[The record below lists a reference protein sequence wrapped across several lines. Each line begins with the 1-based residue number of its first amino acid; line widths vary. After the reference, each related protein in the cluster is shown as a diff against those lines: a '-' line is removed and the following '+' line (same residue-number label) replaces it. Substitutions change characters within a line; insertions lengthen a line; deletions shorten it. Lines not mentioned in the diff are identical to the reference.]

1 MNNKWYL
8 CIDLKSFYAS
18 VECVERGLDPF
29 KVNLVVADPT
39 RGNGTVCLAIT
50 PAMKAIGIKNR
61 CRVFEIPSNV
71 EYIMAI
77 PQMKKYMKVS
87 GEIYAIYL
95 DFISPDDIYVYSI
108 DECFIDITNYLS
120 LYHKTPKEMA
130 NMLMRAV
137 YDKTGIRSA
146 TGIGTNLFLCKVAL
160 DITAKHSKDFIGY
173 LDEEEFKRSIW
184 NHRPITDIWNIG
196 RGSAERL
203 EKFGIF
209 DLRGIAEF
217 PEEYLYKEFG
227 VNAKHLIDHAHGRE
241 NCTIKDIK
249 DYKPKSTSISN
260 GQVLF
265 KDYKYDDAL
274 IILKEMIYTQTLEL
288 VEKRLVTDSISLH
301 IRYSKDE
308 TRPTGGSRKLGEFT
322 NSCKKLTDYFVE
334 LYTET
339 TNKHAPIR
347 RVNIGLNNLQDDSM
361 TTISLFTDIEADEKE
376 HKLQQAIVGLRTRYG
391 KNTILKGISYTENTT
406 ARDRNKMVGG
416 HNG

>member
-1 MNNKWYL
+1 M
-8 CIDLKSFYAS
+8 I
-18 VECVERGLDPF
+18 
-29 KVNLVVADPT
+29 
-39 RGNGTVCLAIT
+39 
-50 PAMKAIGIKNR
+50 
-61 CRVFEIPSNV
+61 
-71 EYIMAI
+71 
-77 PQMKKYMKVS
+77 
-87 GEIYAIYL
+87 
-95 DFISPDDIYVYSI
+95 
-108 DECFIDITNYLS
+108 NYLFLS
-120 LYHKTPKEMA
+120 LKE
-130 NMLMRAV
+130 L
-137 YDKTGIRSA
+137 
-146 TGIGTNLFLCKVAL
+146 
-160 DITAKHSKDFIGY
+160 GY

-209 DLRGIAEF
+209 NLRGIAEF

-288 VEKRLVTDSISLH
+288 VEKRLVTDSVSLH

-339 TNKHAPIR
+339 TNKHSD
-347 RVNIGLNNLQDDSM
+347 VS
-361 TTISLFTDIEADEKE
+361 
-376 HKLQQAIVGLRTRYG
+376 
-391 KNTILKGISYTENTT
+391 
-406 ARDRNKMVGG
+406 
-416 HNG
+416 